1 MPISQK
7 KKNKVKLNPDDFNS
21 YDEFRK
27 EYHKAWYKNNKNN
40 TKKQNRI
47 KKYNRFYKLK
57 VNYNI
62 QIHEYKKLMNL
73 ANYSCEICD
82 MTNKEHK
89 KIFKKPLSL
98 DHNHINNDIRG
109 ILCNYC
115 NMIEGYLISNN
126 ITIDKY
132 LDRFNKYINKN
143 SSYIKA
149 LNIWRK
155 NGREQKVTKLFRR
168 YKKNAT
174 QDS

>member
-7 KKNKVKLNPDDFNS
+7 KKNKVELNPNDFDS
-21 YDEFRK
+21 YNQFRK
-27 EYHKAWYKNNKNN
+27 EYLKAWHKNNKNN
-40 TKKQNRI
+40 NKKQNHI

-57 VNYNI
+57 VNYNV

-73 ANYSCEICD
+73 ANYSCEICK

-98 DHNHINNDIRG
+98 DHNHNNNDIRG

-115 NMIEGYLISNN
+115 NMIEGYLLNNN
-126 ITIDKY
+126 ISIDKY
-132 LDRFNKYINKN
+132 LYNFNSYMNKN
-143 SSYIKA
+143 SPYIKA

-155 NGREQKVTKLFRR
+155 NGRKQKVIKLFRSNN
-168 YKKNAT
+168 KNAT
-174 QDS
+174 

>member
-1 MPISQK
+1 MVSQN
-7 KKNKVKLNPDDFNS
+7 KNNKFKINPDDFES
-21 YDEFRK
+21 YEEFRK
-27 EYHKAWYKNNKNN
+27 EYHKAWHQNNKNN
-40 TKKQNRI
+40 NKKQNRI

-73 ANYSCEICD
+73 ANYSCEICN

-98 DHNHINNDIRG
+98 DHNHNNNDIRG

-115 NMIEGYLISNN
+115 NMIEGYLLNNSIS
-126 ITIDKY
+126 IDKY
-132 LDRFNKYINKN
+132 LYNFNSYMNKN
-143 SSYIKA
+143 SPYIKA

-155 NGREQKVTKLFRR
+155 NGRKQKVTKLFRSNN
-168 YKKNAT
+168 KNAT
-174 QDS
+174 